1 MLVQANGLGVYMGG
15 LGQGFKI
22 MDDFWTFDFES
33 KTWTK
38 TSSNL
43 AEKAWI
49 HCGITTNPT
58 MVSAETRNEKA
69 IFELQVSNELKFT
82 PILSTEGLANGSA
95 LDDYNMH
102 YWNHILYKVRSY
114 YAWKFCEP
122 TK

>member
-1 MLVQANGLGVYMGG
+1 MGG

-33 KTWTK
+33 KKWSQ

-43 AEKAWI
+43 AGKSWI
-49 HCGITTNPT
+49 HCGISGAQTL
-58 MVSAETRNEKA
+58 VSAETKDEKA
-69 IFELQVSNELKFT
+69 IYELEFSNELKFT

-102 YWNHILYKVRSY
+102 YWNNIVYKVRSY
-114 YAWKFCEP
+114 YAKVMLVFDRNRP
-122 TK
+122 